1 MFQRVEP
8 GLPPE
13 LRRIDDKAQGGID
26 AVTAIIAFLI
36 AESADPEATKK
47 KLLKYIQQNGSS
59 KTLGH
64 FGTRLSTLL
73 K

>member
-1 MFQRVEP
+1 MQRIGP

-13 LRRIDDKAQGGID
+13 LQPVDDKAQGGID

-36 AESADPEATKK
+36 AESDNPEEKKK
-47 KLLKYIQQNGSS
+47 KLNVFLSKYGSS
-59 KTLGH
+59 RSFYHLWN
-64 FGTRLSTLL
+64 RLANLL

>member
-1 MFQRVEP
+1 MFQRVGP

-13 LRRIDDKAQGGID
+13 LRPIDDKAQGGVD
-26 AVTAIIAFLI
+26 AATAIIAFLI
-36 AESADPEATKK
+36 AESDNPEETKK
-47 KLLKYIQQNGSS
+47 KLLKYLQQYGSNS
-59 KTLGH
+59 TLGH